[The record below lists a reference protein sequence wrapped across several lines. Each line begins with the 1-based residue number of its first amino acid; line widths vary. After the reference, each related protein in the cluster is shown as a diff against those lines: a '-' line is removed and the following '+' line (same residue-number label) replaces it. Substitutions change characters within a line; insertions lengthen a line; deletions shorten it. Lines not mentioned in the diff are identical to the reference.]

1 MDLNMN
7 DLCENGPITKAPSKV
22 LKLMNSKQ
30 NKQAS
35 SDDEPMDIMQN
46 DEPNELNTNNNNIKS
61 KPKTKRRSTSRTTK
75 RRRRDNNSNNNN
87 NNNKKSKSRQRTP
100 PNTNSN
106 QRQYR
111 SWSTFQH
118 SPYSITIH
126 NNMTKKQA
134 KKLMNTSFDSKT
146 NLKHLCDIYNT
157 YVKTDGKKEG
167 YEHIKWSKITVND
180 MITIAETVLCM
191 YCGNDSKHFCTKGC
205 STCQGWVHETCVVDN
220 DLCEHEIEHLDW
232 NNYICNNCTAS
243 I

>member
-1 MDLNMN
+1 
-7 DLCENGPITKAPSKV
+7 
-22 LKLMNSKQ
+22 
-30 NKQAS
+30 
-35 SDDEPMDIMQN
+35 
-46 DEPNELNTNNNNIKS
+46 
-61 KPKTKRRSTSRTTK
+61 
-75 RRRRDNNSNNNN
+75 
-87 NNNKKSKSRQRTP
+87 
-100 PNTNSN
+100 
-106 QRQYR
+106 
-111 SWSTFQH
+111 
-118 SPYSITIH
+118 
-126 NNMTKKQA
+126 MTKKQA